1 MDPQDSCGFRA
12 EHRKVKPTRG
22 RQVPG
27 SGVGVEWTVLAIW
40 PQTEGCQAWSAD
52 GLLDQ
57 EGCCFSGVGKGLELV
72 GQELPPRTSPINL
85 AMPSCCPEGH
95 PAP

>member
-12 EHRKVKPTRG
+12 EPQEGEAHAGLPSTRG
-22 RQVPG
+22 WG
-27 SGVGVEWTVLAIW
+27 GMEWTVLAIW
-40 PQTEGCQAWSAD
+40 PQTEGGQAWSAD